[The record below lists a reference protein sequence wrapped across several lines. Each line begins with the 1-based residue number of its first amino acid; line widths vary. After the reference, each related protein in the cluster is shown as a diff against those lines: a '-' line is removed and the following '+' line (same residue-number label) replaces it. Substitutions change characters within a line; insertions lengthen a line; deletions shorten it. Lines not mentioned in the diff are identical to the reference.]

1 MKKTLIL
8 TLFLGGMLMAA
19 DTQTITRNG
28 ELGSF
33 KGVSKIFSGE
43 VKVSMLFNQHLG
55 ENLVVV

>member
-1 MKKTLIL
+1 
-8 TLFLGGMLMAA
+8 MAA